1 MNKKIFKLS
10 CKCHIWANDTL
21 RGPEKIYS
29 DAVTNGEMG
38 TQHNDLRKEKKA
50 VEGGWLGENNLS
62 ICRERV

>member
-29 DAVTNGEMG
+29 DEVTNGEMG

-50 VEGGWLGENNLS
+50 VEGGWLG
-62 ICRERV
+62 